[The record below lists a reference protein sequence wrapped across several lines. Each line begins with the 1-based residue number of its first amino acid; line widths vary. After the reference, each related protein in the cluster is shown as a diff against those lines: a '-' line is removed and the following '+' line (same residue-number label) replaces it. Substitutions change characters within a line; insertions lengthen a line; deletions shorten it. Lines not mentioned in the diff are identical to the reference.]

1 MFYKEEK
8 SLVDTGKIY
17 VKAGDGGNGAISF
30 RREKYVPHGGPDG
43 GDGGNGG
50 NVFLAATTKINT
62 LSFFQRKRKFF
73 AENGENGSGGKST
86 GKSGKDEV
94 IYTPV
99 GTIVKDYE
107 TDEIL
112 CDLDKP
118 GKVICLARGG
128 EGGKGNTKFK
138 SSINQVPRIATKGIE
153 GEEREVILQLKI
165 LADIGLIGLPNVGK
179 SSIISKIS
187 NAKPKI
193 ANYNF
198 TTLKPNLGVVNM
210 ANKYGFIVAD
220 VPGLIEGAHTGIG
233 LGYNFLKHVERC
245 KAFVHVLDISGAEN
259 EDIISNYYN
268 IRKEIEFYNP
278 ELLTRKEIVV
288 GNKCDFF
295 DKETMEKR
303 TKDFTEKTGKTILPI
318 SAVTGFNLDKL
329 KEKLIDIINEN
340 KSYLESLKTE
350 KAPDFPDVQPLT
362 TNVPY
367 IGDFKAKKISEGIF
381 KVFGP
386 AVDHYTKYIRTNAD
400 FQIFLI
406 NKLEE
411 GNLTSK
417 LLEQGAQEGDT
428 VIINGKEFDFKL

>member
-1 MFYKEEK
+1 MFSREEK

-30 RREKYVPHGGPDG
+30 RREKYIPHGGPDG

-50 NVFLAATTKINT
+50 NVFLVATTKMNT
-62 LSFFQRKRKFF
+62 LSFFQRKKKFL

-99 GTIVKDYE
+99 GTIVKDFE

-245 KAFVHVLDISGAEN
+245 KAFVHVLDISGTEN
-259 EDIISNYYN
+259 EDITSNYYN

-278 ELLTRKEIVV
+278 ELLKRKEIIV
-288 GNKCDFF
+288 GNKCDLI
-295 DKETMEKR
+295 DKETMENKI
-303 TKDFTEKTGKTILPI
+303 KAFVKKTGKTILPI

-350 KAPDFPDVQPLT
+350 KAPVFPDVQPLT

-367 IGDFKAKKISEGIF
+367 IGDFKAKKIGEGIF

-386 AVDHYTKYIRTNAD
+386 AVDHYTKYIKTNAD
-400 FQIFLI
+400 FQVFLI